1 MKKVVF
7 SLILTGLLFGNDS
20 TIGGLLKEIKDKA
33 VSKNYSAVK
42 KNIYG
47 LNRDFNYNW
56 IIGGMKHKNPA
67 ESDDNGFS
75 LEALNTLIK
84 HSNSFKPL
92 SKSPLY
98 GAVKKGFLKSFKD
111 NDPKAPFSKDL
122 KNGAKNIYILDAPKT
137 KSMVLVFNNG
147 GHYKL
152 VWWKEMIRVAN
163 QIDLLRYRDTP

>member
-1 MKKVVF
+1 MKKVLF

-20 TIGGLLKEIKDKA
+20 TIGGMLKEIKAKA
-33 VSKNYSAVK
+33 VNKNYSAIK
-42 KNIYG
+42 QNLYG
-47 LNRDFNYNW
+47 LNGDFNYNW
-56 IIGGMKHKNPA
+56 IVGGMKHKHPL

-75 LEALNTLIK
+75 IKALDTLIK
-84 HSNSFKPL
+84 HSNSFKLL

-111 NDPKAPFSKDL
+111 NDAKAPFRKDL
-122 KNGAKNIYILDAPKT
+122 KNGTKNIYILDAPKT
-137 KSMVLVFNNG
+137 KSMVLVFNNS

-163 QIDLLRYRDTP
+163 RVQGVK